1 MLKMKYFI
9 NKYMDYDCIYLNSTE
24 YGFLQL
30 YVVHNVVDTPIEGA
44 EVTVYKVSYS
54 GLYNEKAEGRRVGQY
69 KTDKQGYTPKIELPV
84 LNELLPGNDYYY
96 ITVRADGYNNA
107 FIMNVQVY
115 SNILTSYKVSLIH
128 YGYSDVEFNFMIQPT
143 RTEMHN
149 PNHFHQRNH
158 DSRRP

>member
-1 MLKMKYFI
+1 MKYFI

-44 EVTVYKVSYS
+44 EVTVYKVSY
-54 GLYNEKAEGRRVGQY
+54 
-69 KTDKQGYTPKIELPV
+69 ELPV

-149 PNHFHQRNH
+149 PNHIHQRNH

>member
-1 MLKMKYFI
+1 MRYFI
-9 NKYMDYDCIYLNSTE
+9 NKYIDYDCIYLNNND

-30 YVVHNVVDTPIEGA
+30 SVFHNVVDTPIEGA
-44 EVTVYKVSYS
+44 EVTVYKISYS

-69 KTDKQGYTPKIELPV
+69 KTDVSGNTPKIELPI
-84 LNELLPGNDYYY
+84 LNELLPGEHYYY
-96 ITVRADGYNNA
+96 VTIRADGFNNA

-115 SNILTSYKVSLIH
+115 SNILTSYKVNLIH

-149 PNHFHQRNH
+149 PFHLHQHNH